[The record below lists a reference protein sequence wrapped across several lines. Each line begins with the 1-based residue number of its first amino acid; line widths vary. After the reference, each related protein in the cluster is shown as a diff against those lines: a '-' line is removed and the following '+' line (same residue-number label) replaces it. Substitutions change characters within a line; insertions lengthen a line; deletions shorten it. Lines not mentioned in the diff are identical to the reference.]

1 MIRVGKESK
10 QNPTKV
16 LERAVEFFG
25 PEGLGLDFTQRD
37 ADSVH
42 LQGGGGYVVVRAHR
56 APQST
61 LTTVDIESREWD
73 RDAKRFLEEI

>member
-10 QNPTKV
+10 QSPTQV
-16 LERAVEFFG
+16 LERAVEYFG

-37 ADSVH
+37 ADSVQ
-42 LQGGGGYVVVRAHR
+42 LQGGGGYVVVRAYR
-56 APQST
+56 GSQGA

-73 RDAKRFLEEI
+73 RDAERFLGKI